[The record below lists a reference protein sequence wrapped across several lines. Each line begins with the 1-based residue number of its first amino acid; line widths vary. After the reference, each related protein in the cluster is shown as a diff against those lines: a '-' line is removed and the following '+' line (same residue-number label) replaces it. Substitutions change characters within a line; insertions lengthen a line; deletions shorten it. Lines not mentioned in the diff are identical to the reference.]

1 MKKFNAYHLSWFA
14 EELLQAGYINV
25 SNKQFYRWYNTINDG
40 NHDKE
45 QPDVFLFAAFDEL
58 MSICPDD
65 IFSKIVS
72 LVEDYPTVNWVD
84 AFSRFQVR
92 SKITAANTLLA
103 TEAEFGDIWIMGGWV
118 GVLPLLLTK
127 KLHNDS
133 YTSIVSYD
141 IDNTAN
147 LAGEKLVNSTRYHT
161 EPRDIY
167 TLDYT
172 NFSGTVVNTICEHLN
187 AFDKWQNSIPPN
199 TLMLLQSN
207 NMFGVVD
214 DHVNCVNDLDDFLRH
229 IHCKEVI
236 HKETSTYNDQYE
248 RYTVL
253 ALK

>member
-1 MKKFNAYHLSWFA
+1 MKSFNAYHLSWLA
-14 EELLQAGYINV
+14 EELKNGGYITV
-25 SNKQFYRWYNTINDG
+25 DENKFYKWYHEVNDG
-40 NHDKE
+40 NHDKP
-45 QPDVFLFAAFDEL
+45 QNDIYLFAAFDEL

-65 IFSKIVS
+65 LFSKIVS

-127 KLHNDS
+127 KLHPDS
-133 YTSIVSYD
+133 YNSITSYD
-141 IDNTAN
+141 IDSTAN
-147 LAGEKLVNSTRYHT
+147 IAGEKLVNSTRYHAET
-161 EPRDIY
+161 KDIY
-167 TLDYT
+167 ALDYT
-172 NFSGTVVNTICEHLN
+172 NFSGTVVNTICEHLTG
-187 AFDKWQNSIPPN
+187 FDKWQDQIPTN

-207 NMFGVVD
+207 NMFGVVE
-214 DHVNCVNDLDDFLRH
+214 DHVNCVNDLDDFVRH
-229 IHCKEVI
+229 LHCKEVI

-253 ALK
+253 ALR